1 MKNLFARW
9 PLYFLALLGACC
21 LAQPLFEHLLGHTA
35 NDIDLA
41 LRFAPPSAAR
51 LLGGDEL
58 GRDVFL
64 RLLAG
69 GRVSL
74 LIGLLAA
81 GLSAACGTL
90 IGIVAGYRGGMADAV
105 LMRLSDLVLALPALP
120 LLIILAAVD
129 TQKLGLPPDMAAS
142 SFFSLAKIVVLLSLF
157 GWVTVARLTRAR
169 TLSLASQDF
178 VRAAIALGHA
188 PRAVMR
194 RHILPNVMD
203 TVVTAA
209 CLSAGVMILSESVLS
224 FLGLGIQPPF
234 ASWGNMLTRAEDNLW
249 QAPWLSLYPGLL
261 IFLTVLSLNRLG
273 ERAKGARLRRL

>member
-1 MKNLFARW
+1 MKKTLARW
-9 PLYFLALLGACC
+9 PLLFLGALLLCC
-21 LAQPLFEHLLGHTA
+21 LLQPLFERLLGHTA

-41 LRFAPPSAAR
+41 LRFAAPSAAR
-51 LLGGDEL
+51 PLGGDEL

-90 IGIVAGYRGGMADAV
+90 IGIVAGYRGGAVDAV

-120 LLIILAAVD
+120 LLIILAAID
-129 TQKLGLPPDMAAS
+129 TQKLGLPADMAAS

-169 TLSLASQDF
+169 TLSLATQDF
-178 VRAAIALGHA
+178 VRAAIALGHS
-188 PRAVMR
+188 PRAIMR

-261 IFLTVLSLNRLG
+261 IFLTVLALNRLG
-273 ERAKGARLRRL
+273 ETAQAARRRV